1 MTTKSPLLAFFS
13 RYALYLAW
21 VVSIVAVGGSLYLSE
36 IMKFVPCNLCWYQ
49 RIFMYPI
56 IILLGIA
63 SYGND
68 RKIMKYVLPLSIIG
82 GSISLYH
89 YLEQQIPALAKMLP
103 CTVGVPC
110 SEDYLDWFG
119 GYVTI
124 PFLALIAFVLI
135 TALLINGI
143 KHEDASVED
152 DEEAAEFESAV
163 N

>member
-1 MTTKSPLLAFFS
+1 MSESRESSFFS

-56 IILLGIA
+56 VILLGIA

-68 RKIMKYVLPLSIIG
+68 RKIIKYVLPLSIIG
-82 GSISLYH
+82 GTISLYH

-135 TALLINGI
+135 TALLINGR
-143 KHEDASVED
+143 KHEDVSVD
-152 DEEAAEFESAV
+152 DEDETEFESAAH
-163 N
+163 